1 MSARGGGTADEVPA
15 GGIPTLVVAGL
26 SVTAL
31 IIAQLPTFLTGAVG
45 VQLQR
50 ELGFGAAELG
60 AAIAASLAIS
70 FLGSVVFGRLVQE
83 HGWTA
88 GLRLTGVLAGISM
101 GGIAFLAQ
109 SWLPLLGLLLIGGVA
124 KSAGHPAANLAIATE
139 IPRHRQGLLFG
150 IKQAGVPAA
159 SMLGGLSVPLLVLNY
174 GWQSAYLAGAAM
186 ALVFA
191 LLVPRSHRTHAVR
204 SGLQRSG
211 RSAQPE
217 TRRSG
222 LILLAA
228 GAGAGVAVSNSV
240 AGFLTTYAVQQG
252 FEEGEAGVL
261 LAVASFSGLAGRVLL
276 GWLSDRVQVGLGL
289 VAGLLVV
296 GAGGVL
302 LLTTGVQVLVAVG
315 AVVAFGAGWAW
326 AGVFNL
332 AVVRR
337 NPSAPAVATGY
348 TQAGVYAGA
357 GVGPLAFG
365 LVVAN
370 ISFVVAWI
378 ALAAVAVLASLIML
392 VGDRATLPPDL
403 QLVE

>member
-1 MSARGGGTADEVPA
+1 MSEAGSGRSREADA
-15 GGIPTLVVAGL
+15 GISVIAVAGL

-50 ELGFGAAELG
+50 DLGFGAAELG
-60 AAIAASLAIS
+60 AAIAASLAVS
-70 FLGSVVFGRLVQE
+70 FLGSVIFGRLVQE

-88 GLRLTGVLAGISM
+88 GLRLTGVLAGASM
-101 GGIAFLAQ
+101 GGIALLVH
-109 SWLPLLGLLLIGGVA
+109 SWLPLLGLLLVGGVA
-124 KSAGHPAANLAIATE
+124 KSAGHPAANLAIASE
-139 IPRHRQGLLFG
+139 VPHHRQGFLFG

-159 SMLGGLSVPLLVLNY
+159 SMLGGLSVPLLVLHY
-174 GWQSAYLAGAAM
+174 GWQAAYVAGAIL
-186 ALVFA
+186 ALAFT
-191 LLVPRSHRTHAVR
+191 LLVPRSHRTVAAR
-204 SGLQRSG
+204 SGVPRTG
-211 RSAQPE
+211 RRARPE

-252 FEEGEAGVL
+252 FEEGAAGVL

-276 GWLSDRVQVGLGL
+276 GWISDRVHVGLGL
-289 VAGLLVV
+289 VAALLVV

-302 LLTTGVQVLVAVG
+302 LLTTGVAPLVAIG

-357 GVGPLAFG
+357 GLGPLAFG

-370 ISFVVAWI
+370 VSFVAAWI
-378 ALAAVAVLASLIML
+378 ALAIVAVVASLIML
-392 VGDRATLPPDL
+392 LGDRATLPSDL
-403 QLVE
+403 QQLAE